1 MDNSNVGK
9 YGNLLTPDAKLFRN
23 YFDEL
28 VRLIGIRIQYR
39 APKPGKTYTTY
50 TEIKSNYYD
59 PIEIGCIFED
69 HPKQQTLKKMGW
81 VSELQDGA
89 SLISVPYNTP
99 ELQQGALF
107 FLPSGLDD
115 GKSRLFR
122 VTEMYNEMVY
132 PSSITCQV
140 VPEFENTFDSEQ
152 YNYLRSSFNVLQED
166 EEDKPD
172 PFVNKFLNEEEDTL

>member
-1 MDNSNVGK
+1 MDNIGK
-9 YGNLLTPDAKLFRN
+9 YGSLLTPDAKLFRN

-28 VRLIGIRIQYR
+28 VKLIGIKVFYR

-50 TEIKSNYYD
+50 TEIISNYYD

-69 HPKQQTLKKMGW
+69 HPQQQTLKKLGW
-81 VSELQDGA
+81 VSELQESA
-89 SLISVPYNTP
+89 SLISVPYDTP

-122 VTEMYNEMVY
+122 VTQMSNIMIY

-140 VPEFENTFDSEQ
+140 VPEFENTFQPEQ
-152 YNYLRSSFNVLQED
+152 YNYQKSSFNVLKED
-166 EEDKPD
+166 GNDKPD
-172 PFVNKFLNEEEDTL
+172 PFINKLLNEEEDDL